1 MAVAIWRTGLGQS
14 PGSDPA
20 QLSGAL
26 CAPMVMLGTCWWP
39 SEAAAG
45 GRHLRLARI
54 LFKMLRSSK
63 AEISASC
70 GKEENKFSTVSCTH
84 HLQPLIPLGKL
95 ANFKHPFELS
105 SLEWKQVG
113 SSPHT
118 SHSQEH
124 HQFPE
129 ISIPSCK
136 VCPRQ
141 EQPGEKAQRSH
152 MLCPRTESRPCR
164 DKCRAHSSKGA
175 EIVHQEHSQI
185 RCGSRW
191 ATAQIMGYTIVLT
204 LES

>member
-1 MAVAIWRTGLGQS
+1 MAMAIWRTGLGQS

-84 HLQPLIPLGKL
+84 HLQPLIPW
-95 ANFKHPFELS
+95 ASWPISNIPS
-105 SLEWKQVG
+105 SSVPLNG
-113 SSPHT
+113 SKWEALPT

-141 EQPGEKAQRSH
+141 EWPGEKAQPSH

-175 EIVHQEHSQI
+175 EIVHQERSQI
-185 RCGSRW
+185 CCGSRW

>member
-1 MAVAIWRTGLGQS
+1 MAVAIWRTRLGQS

-26 CAPMVMLGTCWWP
+26 CAPMVMLETCWWP

-70 GKEENKFSTVSCTH
+70 GKEENKFSTVSCRH

-95 ANFKHPFELS
+95 ANFKHPFEFG

-113 SSPHT
+113 SSPHLP
-118 SHSQEH
+118 
-124 HQFPE
+124 FPGA
-129 ISIPSCK
+129 PP
-136 VCPRQ
+136 VPRDQ
-141 EQPGEKAQRSH
+141 HTQLQGVPEARAAWGE
-152 MLCPRTESRPCR
+152 
-164 DKCRAHSSKGA
+164 G
-175 EIVHQEHSQI
+175 
-185 RCGSRW
+185 
-191 ATAQIMGYTIVLT
+191 TAQPYALPKDRIQALQR
-204 LES
+204 